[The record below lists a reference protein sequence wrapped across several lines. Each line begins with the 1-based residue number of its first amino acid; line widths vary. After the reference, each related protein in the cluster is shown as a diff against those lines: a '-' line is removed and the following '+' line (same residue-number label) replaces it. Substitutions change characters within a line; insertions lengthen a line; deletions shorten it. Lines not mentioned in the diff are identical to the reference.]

1 MTIFDQQTNSSN
13 HHSNLA
19 AKLPWWSQIARAN
32 WVIPV
37 LIFGL
42 ATALRLYALGEESLW
57 VDEMNSLEDSEDFT
71 WRNPNIRPLYY
82 SLLHVWMQWFNDE
95 SGWRLLAVIFGIG
108 SVVLTYD
115 LGRRLL
121 GENIARLSALL
132 MAVSPIFINHSQEIR
147 MYTLMTFLAI
157 LGSIALLEYINQP
170 NYWRVAAWSICRL
183 LAILTFPISI
193 ALLVP
198 DGLILIARFRK
209 QRRWLFAAVLGVL
222 FIGAMLLPIVLTK
235 LAEKTQD
242 YYALH
247 GGDGGEEASFSAV
260 SVIAKLTSFAVFWP
274 LETLNDQPGWLL
286 FYKGMT
292 LLLLLLVGVSLLKVW
307 RNPSLFI
314 TATWALG
321 GLGSVLLVDVL
332 VLGGKAWITRYLLF
346 TAPFVFILLSVGL
359 TRLWN
364 WNRWISGIVALL
376 YIVAVWQ
383 GLTYYYSTTYRDDW
397 RGLVQAI
404 QPTAATE
411 AVVYYAPD
419 DHLQYSLPFYYS
431 GEAPLHIVDRSNTRP
446 EEQTRLTP
454 TDLADLPQNQE
465 RLWLVCWSFCN
476 DEAGIDLISQT
487 VLGKEGTIKSQQS
500 FRGKAPGSARR
511 VELLVIE
518 PDVAQ

>member
-1 MTIFDQQTNSSN
+1 MTMFDQQTNPSN
-13 HHSNLA
+13 NPSNLTA
-19 AKLPWWSQIARAN
+19 QLPLWSQITRAN

-37 LIFGL
+37 LIFAL

-57 VDEMNSLEDSEDFT
+57 VDEMNSLEDSQDFT

-115 LGRRLL
+115 LSRRLL
-121 GENIARLSALL
+121 GENTARLSALL
-132 MAVSPIFINHSQEIR
+132 MAVSPIFVNHSQEIR
-147 MYTLMTFLAI
+147 MYTLMTFLTV
-157 LGSIALLEYINQP
+157 LGSIALLEYLNRP
-170 NYWRVAAWSICRL
+170 TYWRVAAWSVCRL

-260 SVIAKLTSFAVFWP
+260 SVVAKLTSFTVFWP

-292 LLLLLLVGVSLLKVW
+292 LLLLLLIGISLW
-307 RNPSLFI
+307 GIRRNPSLLI

-321 GLGSVLLVDVL
+321 GLGAVLLVDVL
-332 VLGGKAWITRYLLF
+332 FLGGKAWITRYLLF
-346 TAPFVFILLSVGL
+346 TAPFVLMLLSVGL
-359 TRLWN
+359 LRLWN
-364 WNRWISGIVALL
+364 WNRWVSGVVALL
-376 YIVAVWQ
+376 YTVAVWQ

-397 RGLVQAI
+397 RGLAQAI
-404 QPTAATE
+404 QSTAATE
-411 AVVYYAPD
+411 AIVYYAPD

-431 GEAPLHIVDRSNTRP
+431 GEAPLHIVGRATTEP
-446 EEQTRLTP
+446 EERTVLTRA
-454 TDLADLPQNQE
+454 DLADLPQEQE
-465 RLWLVCWSFCN
+465 RLWLVCWSFCH

-487 VLGKEGTIKSQQS
+487 VLGQEGTIKFQQS